1 MCLQYWVRALYVSA
15 QKTIRQ
21 SEAVLMRLR
30 VFFTVLISDSLAV
43 MLSMFVLDGVVYSK
57 VVFLLFD

>member
-1 MCLQYWVRALYVSA
+1 MLALK
-15 QKTIRQ
+15 KTIRQ

-30 VFFTVLISDSLAV
+30 VFFTVLISYSLAV

-57 VVFLLFD
+57 VVFLLFE